1 MNNITINNDTN
12 SITITKANNQIL
24 TLIKDNPIPLN
35 IVDVG
40 LQGIRGAKGDKGDK
54 GDTFVYS
61 DLTEEQKQD
70 FASRIEIDTS
80 ILNTDLQAIYILN
93 KE

>member
-1 MNNITINNDTN
+1 MNMITINNDTN

-40 LQGIRGAKGDKGDK
+40 LQGIRGAKGD
-54 GDTFVYS
+54 TFLYS
-61 DLTEEQKQD
+61 DLTQQQKEE
-70 FASRIEIDTS
+70 FANLVELDTS
-80 ILNTDLQAIYILN
+80 ILNTDLQALYILN
-93 KE
+93 KD

>member
-40 LQGIRGAKGDKGDK
+40 LQGIRGAKGDKGD
-54 GDTFVYS
+54 TFAYS

-80 ILNTDLQAIYILN
+80 TLNTDLQSIYILN

>member
-1 MNNITINNDTN
+1 MSDFINVD
-12 SITITKANNQIL
+12 NQIVS
-24 TLIKDNPIPLN
+24 TTIIKPDTEILF
-35 IVDVG
+35 IAEETAISMSIIDVG
-40 LQGIRGAKGDKGDK
+40 TQGIRGAKGDKGD
-54 GDTFVYS
+54 TFAYS

-80 ILNTDLQAIYILN
+80 TLNTDLQAIYILN

>member
-40 LQGIRGAKGDKGDK
+40 LQGVRGAKGDKGD
-54 GDTFVYS
+54 TFAYS

>member
-12 SITITKANNQIL
+12 SITITKSNNQIL

-40 LQGIRGAKGDKGDK
+40 LQGIRGAKGDKGDA
-54 GDTFVYS
+54 FAYS

-80 ILNTDLQAIYILN
+80 TLNTDLQAIYILN
-93 KE
+93 KD

>member
-40 LQGIRGAKGDKGDK
+40 LQGIRGVKGDKGDA
-54 GDTFVYS
+54 FAYS

>member
-12 SITITKANNQIL
+12 SIIITKANNQIL

-40 LQGIRGAKGDKGDK
+40 LQGIRGAKGDKGD
-54 GDTFVYS
+54 TFAYS
-61 DLTEEQKQD
+61 DLTEDQKQD

-80 ILNTDLQAIYILN
+80 TLNTDLQAIYILN

>member
-1 MNNITINNDTN
+1 MSEIL
-12 SITITKANNQIL
+12 SITEETAISM
-24 TLIKDNPIPLN
+24 N
-35 IVDVG
+35 IIDVG
-40 LQGIRGAKGDKGDK
+40 MQGMRGAKGDKGD
-54 GDTFVYS
+54 TFTYS

>member
-54 GDTFVYS
+54 GDTFLYS
-61 DLTEEQKQD
+61 DLTQQQKEE
-70 FASRIEIDTS
+70 FANLVELDTS
-80 ILNTDLQAIYILN
+80 ILNTDLQALYILN
-93 KE
+93 KD

>member
-40 LQGIRGAKGDKGDK
+40 LQGIRGAKGDKGD
-54 GDTFVYS
+54 TFAYS

>member
-1 MNNITINNDTN
+1 MTEIL
-12 SITITKANNQIL
+12 SITGKTAISM
-24 TLIKDNPIPLN
+24 N
-35 IVDVG
+35 IIDVG
-40 LQGIRGAKGDKGDK
+40 VQGIRGAKGDKGD
-54 GDTFVYS
+54 TFTYS

-70 FASRIEIDTS
+70 LVSRIEIDTS

>member
-1 MNNITINNDTN
+1 MSEIL
-12 SITITKANNQIL
+12 SI
-24 TLIKDNPIPLN
+24 IKDNPIPLN

-40 LQGIRGAKGDKGDK
+40 LQGIRGAKGDKGD
-54 GDTFVYS
+54 TFTYS

-80 ILNTDLQAIYILN
+80 TLNTDLQAIYILN

>member
-40 LQGIRGAKGDKGDK
+40 LQGIRGAKGDKGD
-54 GDTFVYS
+54 TFVYS
-61 DLTEEQKQD
+61 DLTEEQKRD

>member
-1 MNNITINNDTN
+1 MSDFINVDNQIV
-12 SITITKANNQIL
+12 SITIIKPDTEIL
-24 TLIKDNPIPLN
+24 SIAEETAILMSII
-35 IVDVG
+35 DVG
-40 LQGIRGAKGDKGDK
+40 IQGIRGAKGDKGD
-54 GDTFVYS
+54 TFAYS

-80 ILNTDLQAIYILN
+80 TLNTDLQAIYILN

>member
-1 MNNITINNDTN
+1 MTEIL
-12 SITITKANNQIL
+12 SITEKTAISM
-24 TLIKDNPIPLN
+24 N
-35 IVDVG
+35 IIDVG
-40 LQGIRGAKGDKGDK
+40 MQGFRGAKGDKGD
-54 GDTFVYS
+54 TFTYS

>member
-12 SITITKANNQIL
+12 SITITKSNNQIL

-40 LQGIRGAKGDKGDK
+40 LQGVRGAKGDKGD
-54 GDTFVYS
+54 TFAYS